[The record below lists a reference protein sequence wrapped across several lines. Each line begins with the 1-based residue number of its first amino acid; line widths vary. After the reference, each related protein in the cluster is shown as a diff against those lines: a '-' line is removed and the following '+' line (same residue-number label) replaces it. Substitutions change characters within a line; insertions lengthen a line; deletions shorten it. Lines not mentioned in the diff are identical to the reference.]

1 MHPPYTRETIKLGPL
16 PFWAR
21 ALLLLA
27 NDTLYVTALKWS
39 AALLGLALA
48 ALAWRLG
55 LAYVIIAV
63 AAVALAALDRR

>member
-1 MHPPYTRETIKLGPL
+1 MTPATRETMRLGPL
-16 PFWAR
+16 PLRAR

-27 NDTLYVTALKWS
+27 NDAFYAAAVRWS

-55 LAYVIIAV
+55 LAYLIIAV
-63 AAVALAALDRR
+63 AAVGLAALDRR